1 MMQAAELPAE
11 WRGRLAVVTLPEEI
25 DMSNGA
31 AVQEGLLDLVAQRP
45 ETMVVDMSAT
55 TFCDSAGVRAVMLA
69 HRQAAAGGCGFRLV
83 IFSPAVRRVFTIIG
97 ADQLTSIYSRLA
109 SALGADG
116 SGPASA

>member
-11 WRGRLAVVTLPEEI
+11 WRGRLAVVTLPAEI

-31 AVQEGLLDLVAQRP
+31 AVQQSLLALAAQRP

-69 HRQAAAGGCGFRLV
+69 HRQAVADGCAFRLV
-83 IFSPAVRRVFTIIG
+83 IASPAVRRVFTIIG
-97 ADQLTSIYSRLA
+97 ADQLTDIHPRLE
-109 SALGADG
+109 SALAGDG
-116 SGPASA
+116 SSPG